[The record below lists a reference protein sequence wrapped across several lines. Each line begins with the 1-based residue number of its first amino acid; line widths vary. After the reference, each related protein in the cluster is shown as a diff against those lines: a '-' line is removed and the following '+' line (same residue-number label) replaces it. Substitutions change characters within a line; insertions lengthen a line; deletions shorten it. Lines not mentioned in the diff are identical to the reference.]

1 MPNESTYTA
10 IATTTLSAIANP
22 ITFSS
27 IPQTY
32 TDLVIVVTGRGT
44 GANLLDNTL
53 SYFNSNTG
61 TTNYSNT
68 FLFGDGATT
77 YGQRTTNG
85 VYFSFGPHPGNNA
98 TANVFG
104 SEVFH
109 ILNYSNTTT
118 FKTVISR
125 AAADVGGGSGQTWVT
140 TNLWRQTAAI
150 NRVDLYT
157 SSGSWAVG
165 TKFSLYGIKAS

>member
-44 GANLLDNTL
+44 GANTIDSTL

-61 TTNYSNT
+61 TNNYSNT
-68 FLFGDGATT
+68 FLYGDGAST
-77 YGQRTTNG
+77 YGQRNSNS
-85 VYFSFGPHPGNNA
+85 VYFSFGPHPGGNA

-104 SEVFH
+104 AEVLH
-109 ILNYSNTTT
+109 VLNYSNTTT
-118 FKTVISR
+118 FKTIISR
-125 AAADVGGGSGQTWVT
+125 SSADIGGSGQTWLT

-150 NRVDLYT
+150 NRIDLYT
-157 SSGSWAVG
+157 SAGSWAVG